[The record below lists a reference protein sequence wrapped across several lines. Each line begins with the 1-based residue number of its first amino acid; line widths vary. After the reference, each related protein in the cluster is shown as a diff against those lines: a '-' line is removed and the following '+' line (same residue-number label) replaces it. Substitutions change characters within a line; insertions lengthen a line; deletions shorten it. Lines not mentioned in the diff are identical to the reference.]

1 MRNSIKYLSGLTLLI
16 FLLNGCIVS
25 SIHPLWTKE
34 NRIFEERYLGKWGDP
49 DCAPGDSCGYI
60 TLENA
65 GDTAY
70 TLTQTIF
77 DSELFGSEHEI
88 MIDSA
93 LATLV
98 QIGQHSFLDIFP
110 LSEQAAWAWGIYTPY
125 IPVHSFLRVKIDK
138 DNLVLE
144 KLDPERLE
152 TLFKQKRIRLK
163 HEIEG
168 DHTILT
174 APTKDLVR
182 FMKKYADDPQAFEES
197 YILVQK

>member
-1 MRNSIKYLSGLTLLI
+1 MRNSMRFVFGLTLLI
-16 FLLNGCIVS
+16 FLVNGCIVS

-34 NRIFEERYLGKWGDP
+34 NRIFEDKYLGKWEDP
-49 DCAPGDSCGYI
+49 DCSPEDSCGYI
-60 TLENA
+60 TLKNVGDSAYILSQHFLDEDFLGAENKV
-65 GDTAY
+65 
-70 TLTQTIF
+70 F
-77 DSELFGSEHEI
+77 
-88 MIDSA
+88 IDSA

-98 QIGQHSFLDIFP
+98 HLGNHTFLDIFP
-110 LSEQAAWAWGIYTPY
+110 LSEQAIWAWGIYTPY
-125 IPVHSFLRVKIDK
+125 IPVHSFLRVKLDK
-138 DNLVLE
+138 NNLVLE
-144 KLDPERLE
+144 KLDADRLE

-163 HEIEG
+163 HEIQG